1 MISPGPANTNS
12 PGGKAKDGGEKKRG
26 RPAVMAN
33 RPEGERN
40 RRRLPRGRCRRT
52 AGVKKSGKPTL
63 EQSVPIAGRLEK
75 RIPLGF
81 RAIEDNRSSIQMK
94 LQTCGLSEEPVDF
107 EANRALASPRLRQSL
122 TALGF
127 GYGLNEN

>member
-12 PGGKAKDGGEKKRG
+12 PGGKVKDGGEKKRG

-40 RRRLPRGRCRRT
+40 RRRRPNGCCRRT

-63 EQSVPIAGRLEK
+63 EQSFPISGRLEK

-81 RAIEDNRSSIQMK
+81 RAIEDNRSTIQIK
-94 LQTCGLSEEPVDF
+94 LQTCGLRG
-107 EANRALASPRLRQSL
+107 A
-122 TALGF
+122 G
-127 GYGLNEN
+127 